1 MAGEET
7 LAEKARAERKRHKW
21 TQEELA
27 RRAGVSLRS
36 ISNFEN
42 EEVTPQ
48 PANLR
53 AILRALGMDEQ
64 LADAE
69 AEGQASEPAATSEPT
84 ELPECP
90 VCAKVQWPADIQP
103 FLNMLGAWLITK
115 PEHERERQIFALT
128 RQIFEANNH
137 GG

>member
-27 RRAGVSLRS
+27 RRSGASLRS

-42 EEVTPQ
+42 ERVTPQ

-53 AILRALGMDEQ
+53 AILRALGMDEH
-64 LADAE
+64 LADAPVAPMPE
-69 AEGQASEPAATSEPT
+69 TKAHDDPP
-84 ELPECP
+84 ELPDCP
-90 VCAKVQWPADIQP
+90 TCGKIQWPADIQP

-115 PEHERERQIFALT
+115 PEHERERQIFSLT